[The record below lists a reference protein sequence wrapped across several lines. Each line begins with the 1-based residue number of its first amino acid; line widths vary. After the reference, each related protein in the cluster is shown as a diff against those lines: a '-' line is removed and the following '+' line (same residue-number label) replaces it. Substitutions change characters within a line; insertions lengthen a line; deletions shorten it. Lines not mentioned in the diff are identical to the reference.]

1 MCDECIWYGDERA
14 GEWSL
19 DGGGHDKSECIA
31 ACKANGFC
39 NYASISSSGYCH
51 MKDECEP
58 AAETTWDRFKRV
70 GMYSSISKKV

>member
-1 MCDECIWYGDERA
+1 MCDECTWYGDGRS

-19 DGGGHDKSECIA
+19 DGGGHDKSECIQ
-31 ACKANGFC
+31 ACSANSLC
-39 NYASISSSGYCH
+39 NYASISNEGYCH

-70 GMYSSISKKV
+70 GMYSIISKKV